1 MSISVSVVP
10 VFGGT
15 VVEYALA
22 LESMLLRKATIA
34 RLSSL
39 LMIRMC
45 ACLY

>member
-1 MSISVSVVP
+1 MSASVVP

-34 RLSSL
+34 WLVL
-39 LMIRMC
+39 VLMIRMC
-45 ACLY
+45 ACLN